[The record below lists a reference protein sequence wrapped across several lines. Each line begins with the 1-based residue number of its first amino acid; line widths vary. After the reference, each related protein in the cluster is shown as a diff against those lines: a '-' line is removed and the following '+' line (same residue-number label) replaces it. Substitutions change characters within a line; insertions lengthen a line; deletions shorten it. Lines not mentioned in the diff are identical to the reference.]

1 MLYIFQQFNNKIRVM
16 RSFISCLHKEKQND
30 GNTHTM
36 VSEGNLYG
44 NKRFGILPQSY
55 INEYFVQH
63 TISSSIRD
71 YRSCWC
77 ARPYYKRNR
86 TCSRL
91 FPFFRGRSKE
101 GHFNQTYTSLIGIRL
116 QSDNEFRLELCTHGG
131 LRPDELKFFDGAMR
145 HLEKKRGDE
154 YKEWDE
160 INKNLRL
167 YNVLSGEILIF
178 LRELISKRM
187 KEIFLKYREEI
198 GEPTVDNRGENYY
211 NLLEILRQTY
221 SLRI

>member
-1 MLYIFQQFNNKIRVM
+1 
-16 RSFISCLHKEKQND
+16 
-30 GNTHTM
+30 
-36 VSEGNLYG
+36 
-44 NKRFGILPQSY
+44 
-55 INEYFVQH
+55 
-63 TISSSIRD
+63 
-71 YRSCWC
+71 
-77 ARPYYKRNR
+77 
-86 TCSRL
+86 
-91 FPFFRGRSKE
+91 
-101 GHFNQTYTSLIGIRL
+101 
-116 QSDNEFRLELCTHGG
+116 
-131 LRPDELKFFDGAMR
+131 MR